1 MRILESNL
9 TTVIGG
15 GKIISRLV
23 ELDHFVNGGMKME
36 KGLLKLFDAEYKF
49 MSIVWEHEPVNS
61 TELTKLCETELGWKK
76 PTTYSMI
83 RKLCERGVMQNEKAT
98 VTTLIARK
106 DVQKYEADVFIDR
119 VFDGSVPS
127 FITTFLQNKNLSE
140 DETQEIKSMIDGVVK
155 K

>member
-1 MRILESNL
+1 
-9 TTVIGG
+9 
-15 GKIISRLV
+15 
-23 ELDHFVNGGMKME
+23 ME

-61 TELTKLCETELGWKK
+61 TELTRLCERKLGWKK

-83 RKLCERGVMQNEKAT
+83 RKLCERGIMQNEKAT
-98 VTTLIARK
+98 VTTLIARE

-127 FITTFLQNKNLSE
+127 FITTFLQNKTLSE
-140 DETQEIKSMIDGVVK
+140 DEAQEIKSMIDGVVEK
-155 K
+155 